1 MTRLRDFLEQAD
13 AESQTLR
20 NRELVRSLASRTSL
34 EGPRG
39 MRRRELAEL
48 SP

>member
-1 MTRLRDFLEQAD
+1 MTRLRDFLEQVD
-13 AESQTLR
+13 AESQTLG
-20 NRELVRSLASRTSL
+20 NRELVRSFACRMSL

-39 MRRRELAEL
+39 TRRRELAEM